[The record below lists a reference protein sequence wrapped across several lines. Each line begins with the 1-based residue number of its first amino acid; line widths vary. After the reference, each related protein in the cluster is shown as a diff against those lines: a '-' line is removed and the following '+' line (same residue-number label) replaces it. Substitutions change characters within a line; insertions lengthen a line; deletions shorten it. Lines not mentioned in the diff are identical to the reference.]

1 MMKEIIQL
9 RHDLHKHPELSGNE
23 IRTAKQ
29 LLEFL
34 SKYNPNKIITHI
46 GGNGIAAV
54 YKGREY
60 GPTLLFRC
68 DMDALP
74 IQETSDL
81 AYKSSTDGV
90 AHLCGHDG
98 HMAMISGLVKKL
110 HDEPLMRGR
119 VILFYQPEEENGK
132 GAKNCVKELIKL
144 GLTPD
149 YAFAIHNMPK
159 YPMGSVILGQ
169 YAFSAASKGM
179 TIKLLG
185 KNSHAAY
192 PENGISPTLAIAE
205 IIQSFSDAKEA
216 QSFNDFVLLTIVHI
230 RLGDV
235 AFGTSPGQA
244 EVMVTLRAF
253 NNLAI
258 KTLTEFAESTTKAI
272 AEKYHLKIEIGF
284 SDEFPATE
292 CSKEVTEKIK
302 GVAVSQNRN
311 VIILKQPNRWS
322 EDFAHFTAN
331 FPSVIFGIGA
341 GADHSDLHTNT
352 YDFPDEILSIG
363 IDFMDAIIRE
373 FQKSE

>member
-98 HMAMISGLVKKL
+98 HMAMISGLAKKL

-132 GAKNCVKELIKL
+132 GAKSCVKELIKL

-159 YPMGSVILGQ
+159 YPMGSVILSQ

-179 TIKLLG
+179 AIRLLG
-185 KNSHAAY
+185 KNYHAAY

-230 RLGDV
+230 RLGEA

-253 NNLAI
+253 NNLDI

-272 AEKYHLKIEIGF
+272 AEKYHLKIEIRF

-292 CSKEVTEKIK
+292 CSKELTEKVKEISI
-302 GVAVSQNRN
+302 SQNRKI
-311 VIILKQPNRWS
+311 VILNQPNRWS
-322 EDFAHFTAN
+322 EDFAHFAAN
-331 FPSVIFGIGA
+331 FPSVIFGLGA
-341 GADHSDLHTNT
+341 GENHPDLHTNT
-352 YDFPDEILSIG
+352 YDFPDEVLSIG
-363 IDFMDAIIRE
+363 VDFMDAIIRE